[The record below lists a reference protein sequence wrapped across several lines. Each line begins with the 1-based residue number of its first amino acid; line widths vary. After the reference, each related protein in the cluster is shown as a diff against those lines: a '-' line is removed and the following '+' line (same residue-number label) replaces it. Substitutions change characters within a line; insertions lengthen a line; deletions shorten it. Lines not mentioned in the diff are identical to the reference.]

1 MARLKVL
8 ITSRSK
14 LAMKRLSQC
23 LSEQSDFIVTTKV
36 IGNGH
41 ADPVHGVS
49 DTPDLLLLHHGKGQS
64 ELEFLA
70 EPGQR
75 NHLPLI
81 VCGPG
86 DDPESMRLAM
96 QAGARDYLPET
107 APESDLI
114 ASLSRVREETE
125 SSRTGPSEAGQLI
138 VMLNGKGGSGASF
151 LATNLAHG
159 FVVEDHKRVTLVD
172 LDIQVGGLCRY
183 LDITPELGI
192 LEALEVAQQM
202 DDISAEA
209 YTCEHSS
216 GLRLLA
222 APSDRLVLPNE
233 IPGEQLD
240 ALLEVFLSHNDYVV
254 ADSPNRLDAV
264 TEFFL
269 ERADKIML
277 VVQQS
282 LPNVQDAARMLQFL
296 TREIAVPESRIGVVV
311 NRFSENSPIEL
322 GDIRQALR
330 QDELIIVP
338 NQYKIAAESINSG
351 IPVAELSKN
360 SPITKGIRSLQAAFE
375 GQVDKPAGNF
385 LTRTLPNI
393 YKEINEWRQS

>member
-8 ITSRSK
+8 VTSRSK
-14 LAMKRLSQC
+14 LAVKRLSQC
-23 LSEQSDFIVTTKV
+23 LKKQSDFVVTTKV

-41 ADPVHGVS
+41 ADPLHGIGE
-49 DTPDLLLLHHGKGQS
+49 TPDLLLLHHGLGHG

-70 EPGQR
+70 EAGQR
-75 NHLPLI
+75 NQLPLI

-96 QAGARDYLPET
+96 QAGARDYLSET

-114 ASLSRVREETE
+114 ASLLRLREET
-125 SSRTGPSEAGQLI
+125 SRTGGSEAGQLI

-159 FVVEDHKRVTLVD
+159 LVVDDHKRVTLVD
-172 LDIQVGGLCRY
+172 LDIQFGGLCRY
-183 LDITPELGI
+183 LDITPEIGI
-192 LEALEVAQQM
+192 LQALEVAEQM

-222 APSDRLVLPNE
+222 APSDRLVLPSE
-233 IPGEQLD
+233 VPVEQLD
-240 ALLEVFLSHNDYVV
+240 ALLEVFLSNNDYVV

-269 ERADKIML
+269 ERAHKIML

-282 LPNVQDAARMLQFL
+282 LPHIQDTARMLQFL
-296 TREIAVPESRIGVVV
+296 TTEIAVPESRIGVVV
-311 NRFSENSPIEL
+311 NRFSKNSPIEL
-322 GDIRQALR
+322 GDIKKALR
-330 QDELIIVP
+330 QDELITVP
-338 NQYKIAAESINSG
+338 NQYKIAAESIDSG

-360 SPITKGIRSLQAAFE
+360 APLTKGIRDLQAAFE
-375 GQVDKPAGNF
+375 GQENKPAVNF
-385 LTRTLPNI
+385 LARALPSI
-393 YKEINEWRQS
+393 LRS